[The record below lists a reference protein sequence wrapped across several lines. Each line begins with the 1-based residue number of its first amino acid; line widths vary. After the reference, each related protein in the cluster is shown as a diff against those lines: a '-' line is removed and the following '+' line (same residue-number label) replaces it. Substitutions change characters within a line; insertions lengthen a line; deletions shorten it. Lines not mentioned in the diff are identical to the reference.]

1 MKLYYL
7 RTIALLLFVLF
18 AGKTAVFA
26 QSPITFTDEYTE
38 NSFPDRLTFNVT
50 ATAVE
55 GEIVSAK
62 LYYAVRNAVS
72 TSQQRIDVEPANS
85 VDLRYEWDTSDITM
99 PPSTAVFYYWEV
111 VDSAGNRVKS
121 EEQIVYYDDIRYEW
135 EVFEDENIAVWQ
147 HDRPKQLGETV
158 FAIAQRAI
166 AEQQAVFQT
175 DLEYQMRII
184 IYNDFD
190 EFAGWHTF
198 INEFIGGQAFPAQ
211 GITAQIVGAD
221 GSTDRWLNDVI
232 PHEISH
238 LYFYQVSGHPLS
250 RPPTWL
256 NEGVAQY
263 NEFTSNQYALD
274 AVRELAG
281 TGDLL
286 RLYALS
292 GNFGNDEDQV
302 RLSYAESLSAV
313 TYLIETYGADGLENL
328 LAAYKEGKSNDE
340 ALMAGLGVDII
351 QFEQGWLA
359 WLGAPKGL
367 YPTPTA
373 VPTHAPV
380 PTAAMMMP
388 PTRKPTA
395 TVTVQAME
403 TAETGVAVS
412 PTIPAATPT
421 IMPTKTTQATQTR
434 TPTNNSGICAT
445 AALPLL
451 AVGLIWK
458 KKTG

>member
-1 MKLYYL
+1 MKSYYL
-7 RTIALLLFVLF
+7 RPIALLLFMLF
-18 AGKTAVFA
+18 VGKTAVYA

-38 NSFPDRLTFNVT
+38 NNFPDGLTFNVT

-55 GEIVSAK
+55 GDIVSAK

-72 TSQQRIDVEPANS
+72 TSQQRIDVEPANQ
-85 VDLRYEWDTSDITM
+85 VELRYEWDISDTTM
-99 PPSTAVFYYWEV
+99 PPSTAVFYHWEV
-111 VDSAGNRVKS
+111 VDSAGNRIKS
-121 EEQIVYYDDIRYEW
+121 EEQVVYYDDTRYEW
-135 EVFEDENIAVWQ
+135 DVFEDENIAVWQ
-147 HDRPKQLGETV
+147 HDRPKQLGQSV

-166 AEQQAVFQT
+166 AEQKDVFQT
-175 DLEYQMRII
+175 DLEYQIRII

-190 EFAGWHTF
+190 EFADWHAYV
-198 INEFIGGQAFPAQ
+198 NEFIGGQAFPAQ
-211 GITAQIVGAD
+211 GITAQIVGSD

-238 LYFYQVSGHPLS
+238 LYFYQVSTHPLS
-250 RPPTWL
+250 QPPTWL

-274 AVRELAG
+274 AVRERAG
-281 TGDLL
+281 TGDLV

-292 GNFGNDEDQV
+292 GNFGNDAEQV
-302 RLSYAESLSAV
+302 YLSYAESLSAV
-313 TYLIETYGADGLENL
+313 TYLIETYGAEGLKNL

-340 ALMAGLGVDII
+340 ALMVGLGVDII
-351 QFEQGWLA
+351 QFEQGWLD

-373 VPTHAPV
+373 VPTHVPV

-395 TVTVQAME
+395 TATTEAMATIAPTE
-403 TAETGVAVS
+403 TIA
-412 PTIPAATPT
+412 PTATA
-421 IMPTKTTQATQTR
+421 QATQTA
-434 TPTNNSGICAT
+434 TPVPQTANNGICAT

-451 AVGLIWK
+451 AVGLVWK
-458 KKTG
+458 RKTG